1 MFPKV
6 LTQFVRGFLMGSAD
20 VVPGVS
26 GGTVALVLGIYDR
39 LIETLRTGTRALV
52 ALGKANPRGSWA
64 EVQRLDLSFLL
75 PLLAGILV
83 AIGTLAGVI
92 EHQLNQNPEEMAG
105 LFLGLVIGSIIIA
118 WKMFPTS
125 GRSYLLVAIGTG
137 AVLFVLLGFRS
148 GPVTDPSIPVLI
160 GAGAVAICA
169 MILPGISGSFLLL
182 MIGMYG
188 AVIGAVHD
196 RALGDLVFVAFG
208 AVLGLALFSSLLGW
222 LLERH
227 QQPVSAVLMG
237 LMLGSLR
244 VLWPWPNGVGVISDI
259 DTEIVNGAGLDWPT
273 ADTWLGPTLLAV
285 LGLLV
290 VLGFARISERLT
302 H

>member
-1 MFPKV
+1 
-6 LTQFVRGFLMGSAD
+6 
-20 VVPGVS
+20 
-26 GGTVALVLGIYDR
+26 
-39 LIETLRTGTRALV
+39 
-52 ALGKANPRGSWA
+52 
-64 EVQRLDLSFLL
+64 VQRLDLSFLL